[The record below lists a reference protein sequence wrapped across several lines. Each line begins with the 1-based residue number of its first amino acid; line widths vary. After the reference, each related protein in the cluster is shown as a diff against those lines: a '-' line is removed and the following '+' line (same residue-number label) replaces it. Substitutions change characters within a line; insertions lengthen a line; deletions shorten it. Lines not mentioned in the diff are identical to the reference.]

1 VKLEVYSFNDIEKGS
16 FILGEVPGTGSVVE
30 SDEEFGVIYPCFN
43 IVTTLTSL
51 TQVAT
56 KGKDL
61 RARRE

>member
-1 VKLEVYSFNDIEKGS
+1 MGYSKY
-16 FILGEVPGTGSVVE
+16 VE
-30 SDEEFGVIYPCFN
+30 PAHGQPFDADWRGLNAGRRITTHMML